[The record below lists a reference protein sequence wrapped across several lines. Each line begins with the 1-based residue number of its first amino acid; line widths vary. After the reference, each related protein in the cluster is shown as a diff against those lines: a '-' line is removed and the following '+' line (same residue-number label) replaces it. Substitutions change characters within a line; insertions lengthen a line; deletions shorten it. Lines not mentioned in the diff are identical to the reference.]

1 MTETDAVLFD
11 LDRTICEYERSPG
24 EVLSVAFEAVGV
36 DPLFTERDYFAAYEE
51 FADESE
57 DMLDLRERCFAA
69 LAERAGRDPEVGRE
83 VAAAFADER
92 DQRNVAFLPGGR
104 EALDALTDEYRLG
117 LVTNGSPEMQRA
129 KLAGLDLA
137 DQFEVTVF
145 AGYDTPQKP
154 HPEPFLSAC
163 DALGVDP
170 SSAIYVGDSLDSD
183 VVGAEAAGLR
193 SVLVSSDPVADS
205 APDGEPTPT
214 YRVESLR
221 DLVPPPWR

>member
-1 MTETDAVLFD
+1 MTETIDAVLFD
-11 LDRTICEYERSPG
+11 LDRTLCEYERRPG
-24 EVLSVAFEAVGV
+24 EVLSAAFEAVGV
-36 DPLFTERDYFAAYEE
+36 EPLFAERDYLDAYDE

-69 LAERAGRDPEVGRE
+69 LAERAGGDPDVGRE

-104 EALDALTDEYRLG
+104 EALDALADEYPVG
-117 LVTNGSPEMQRA
+117 LVTNGSPEMQRQ
-129 KLAGLDLA
+129 KLAGLGIA
-137 DQFEVTVF
+137 DRFEVTVF

-154 HPEPFLSAC
+154 HPEPFRSAC
-163 DALGVDP
+163 EALGVAP
-170 SSAIYVGDSLDSD
+170 SRTAYVGDSLESD
-183 VVGAEAAGLR
+183 VAGAEGAGLQ
-193 SVLVSSDPVADS
+193 SVLVSADPVAD
-205 APDGEPTPT
+205 AEPTPA